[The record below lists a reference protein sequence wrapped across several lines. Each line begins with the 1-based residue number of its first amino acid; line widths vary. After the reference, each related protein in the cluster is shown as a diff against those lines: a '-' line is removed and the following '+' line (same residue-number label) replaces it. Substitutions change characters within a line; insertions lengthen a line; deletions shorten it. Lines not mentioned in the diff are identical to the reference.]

1 MIMNTTLIR
10 NKSLAYEIRGRGE
23 AVLLMHCGFVAD
35 AFGPL
40 MDDAQLTA
48 SYRLV
53 NYHRI
58 GYGQSDRASG
68 PMSVADQAADAR
80 ALLEHLGIE
89 RAHVVGHS
97 YGGVVAL
104 QLALDAPDRV
114 QSLALLEPALPAALG
129 DPEVALKFMEGAGKA
144 FAQFGA
150 GDKAGAVDTW
160 LTGAFGPGYRAIAD
174 GALPGWFEQAAIDA
188 DVVFQ
193 VEAANLQQWVFT
205 PVEAA
210 GIHQPVLSAYHQ
222 DEWPGFRKAHELLLA
237 WLPQTETAHLPID
250 RHLLQLANPRAV
262 AEVLAGF
269 FARHPVRVLA

>member
-1 MIMNTTLIR
+1 MNLTRIH
-10 NKSLAYEIRGRGE
+10 NKALAYDVRGSGE
-23 AVLLMHCGFVAD
+23 PVLLMHCGFVAD
-35 AFGPL
+35 AFAPL
-40 MDDAQLTA
+40 MNDSQLTA
-48 SYRLV
+48 AYRLI

-80 ALLEHLGIE
+80 ALLEQLGIE

-104 QLALDAPDRV
+104 QLALDAPHRV
-114 QSLALLEPALPAALG
+114 QSLALLEPAIPAALG
-129 DPEVALKFMEGAGKA
+129 DPEVALQFMEGAGKA

-174 GALPGWFEQAAIDA
+174 RALPGWFEQAAHDA
-188 DVVFQ
+188 DAVFQ
-193 VEAANLQQWVFT
+193 IEAANLQQWAFT

-210 GIHQPVLSAYHQ
+210 RIRQPVLSAYHQ
-222 DEWPGFRKAHELLLA
+222 DVWPGFQKAHELMQA
-237 WLPQTETAHLPID
+237 WLPQTEAALLPID
-250 RHLLQLANPRAV
+250 RHLLQIAEPRVV
-262 AEVLAGF
+262 AEVLARF
-269 FARHPVRVLA
+269 FARHPVRVPA